1 MTQLLIDDWVARKA
15 EGEVKRLRAAG
26 WVDLT
31 AAVGYQR
38 RHRKWALKNGRR
50 HLLQFHVQIDSFLRV
65 NRNLSKAVADLSRQ
79 RRLRKR
85 SIDFARFY
93 NMKRQMAEDEAKELW
108 GVFYMYET
116 RMGEATKLWQQATGE
131 HDTLPDLGVLLDWL
145 MGEIERLEKENIAG
159 SKGWEDSIDRWT
171 KVCGKIEADKAKLV
185 EAADKIVCWY
195 DGECLF
201 AETIEIFEQIRA
213 VLKEVE

>member
-1 MTQLLIDDWVARKA
+1 MTHAEWGKVLGEYDYGVAAVWHDWTEEREQESKVYNAAVFRKQEHIKQLQD
-15 EGEVKRLRAAG
+15 EVKELQ
-26 WVDLT
+26 
-31 AAVGYQR
+31 AVF
-38 RHRKWALKNGRR
+38 N
-50 HLLQFHVQIDSFLRV
+50 LQQ
-65 NRNLSKAVADLSRQ
+65 
-79 RRLRKR
+79 
-85 SIDFARFY
+85 
-93 NMKRQMAEDEAKELW
+93 
-108 GVFYMYET
+108 T
-116 RMGEATKLWQQATGE
+116 RMGKATKLWQQATGE

-145 MGEIERLEKENIAG
+145 MAEVARLEKENIAG